1 MNSPQKHKIALVT
14 GASRGIGKS
23 IAIALAAANYKV
35 YVNYNHGVD
44 KATAVAEEIRNN
56 GGVAVPLG
64 CNVSQSDEVTQMIH
78 TIKEESGKIDVLVNN
93 AGITQDMAIFRM
105 SEKQWRQ
112 VLETNLFGAFFC
124 IKAVAFFMMKQQSGC
139 IINISSLSS
148 YYGAPGQAN
157 YAASKAGII
166 GLTRC
171 LASELGPMNITVN
184 SVIPGLI
191 PTDMTQKIPADKMET
206 LCSRIPLKRTGT
218 CTEIAD
224 LVGFLVSEKARYI
237 TGQVIA
243 ADGGLSCQLGA

>member
-1 MNSPQKHKIALVT
+1 MNSTQTKIALVT

-23 IAIALAAANYKV
+23 IALELAAEKFKV
-35 YVNYNHGVD
+35 YINYHHGAD
-44 KATAVAEEIRNN
+44 GAAALAEEIND
-56 GGVAVPLG
+56 GGGLAVPIG
-64 CNVSQSDEVTQMIH
+64 CDVSQSEEVTRMIH
-78 TIKEESGKIDVLVNN
+78 AIRKESGRIDVLVNN

-105 SEKQWRQ
+105 SEDQWRQ
-112 VLETNLFGAFFC
+112 VLEINLFGTFFC
-124 IKAVAFFMMKQQSGC
+124 IKATAFFMMKQQSGR

-157 YAASKAGII
+157 YAASKAGIV

-191 PTDMTQKIPADKMET
+191 PTDMTRKVPEDKMDA
-206 LCSRIPLKRTGT
+206 LISRIPLKRTGT
-218 CTEIAD
+218 CAEVAD
-224 LVGFLVSEKARYI
+224 LVTFLVSEKARYI

-243 ADGGLSCQLGA
+243 ADGGLSCQLGG